1 LEAKRRDTNSVP
13 PGDQP
18 RGALTTPRVI
28 DRTRP
33 ILVALADSP
42 ATRDSLIMSLPPGF
56 LDELRNR
63 LTLSDVV
70 GRKVL
75 WDKRKSNAAKGD
87 FWAPCPFHQEKTP
100 SFHVD
105 DRKGFYYCFGCQA
118 KGDAITF
125 VKDVE
130 NVSFIE
136 AVEMLARDAGI
147 PMPEQ
152 RYDPQATERKDRLT
166 RLADVMEQAVQM
178 FGLAFRSA
186 AGQAAREYADRRGLT
201 AATLKRFEIGFA
213 PDARHH
219 QTQIFREKGLLD
231 EAIAT
236 GLLIKPDDGGAPYDR
251 FRGRLMF
258 PIRDPRGRCIAFG
271 GRALDPNAQAKYLN
285 SPETELFQKGR
296 ILYNHGPGR
305 EAAGKAAD
313 KASGKAAGLIVAEGY
328 MDVVALV
335 AAGFDQA
342 VAPLGTAVTEE
353 QLALMWRMA
362 DEPVIALD
370 GDEAGL
376 RAAERLVDLALP
388 MLAPGKSL
396 RFCILPEGRDPDDLI
411 RDEGAGAMQ
420 RALDAARPMVEML
433 WLRETGVEPL
443 DTPERRAALD
453 QRLRAALS
461 RIADTSVRNHYAAE
475 IKARRNELF
484 RVQRPE
490 RPPMGSRRPNNRPG
504 QGTSR
509 GFTPVRPTTP
519 EARKSE
525 LARAGGNG
533 QQGEARIREGGI
545 LLIAC
550 HNPRALGPV
559 ERALE
564 EMTLRTPDFG
574 AVRDAILAALAES
587 ADLSGSGLAEAV
599 RARSGFDPFVLFG
612 RLPQARAHPMA
623 RPDQSPE
630 RVVEVLVEAIAR
642 HQAALA
648 FEAEMSEAARDL
660 PMAEGEDWTWRI
672 KQAGLQVHEAERL
685 GFADSVDGGG
695 ETVSEIQRMLD
706 NQVYKTKKR

>member
-1 LEAKRRDTNSVP
+1 
-13 PGDQP
+13 
-18 RGALTTPRVI
+18 
-28 DRTRP
+28 
-33 ILVALADSP
+33 
-42 ATRDSLIMSLPPGF
+42 MSLSPGF

-125 VKDVE
+125 VKEVE

-152 RYDPQATERKDRLT
+152 RHDPQAVERKDRLT
-166 RLADVMEQAVQM
+166 RLAEVMEQAVQL

-186 AGQAAREYADRRGLT
+186 AGQAAREYATRRGLT

-219 QTQIFREKGLLD
+219 QTQIFQEKGLLD

-236 GLLIKPDDGGAPYDR
+236 GMVIKPEDGGAPYDR

-305 EAAGKAAD
+305 EAAGKAVD
-313 KASGKAAGLIVAEGY
+313 KTGGKAVGLIVAEGY

-335 AAGFDQA
+335 AAGFNQA
-342 VAPLGTAVTEE
+342 VAPLGTAVTEN

-370 GDEAGL
+370 GDQAGF
-376 RAAERLVDLALP
+376 RAAERLIDLALP

-411 RDEGAGAMQ
+411 RDEGPGAMQ
-420 RALDAARPMVEML
+420 RALESARPLVEML

-453 QRLRAALS
+453 QRLRVALG

-475 IKARRNELF
+475 IKTRRNELF
-484 RVQRPE
+484 RAQRPA
-490 RPPMGSRRPNNRPG
+490 RPPMGGRQMGSHQTSGRQGRG
-504 QGTSR
+504 QGR
-509 GFTPVRPTTP
+509 GFAPILPTTP

-525 LARAGGNG
+525 LARAGGKG
-533 QQGEARIREGGI
+533 HQGEARIREAGI

-550 HNPRALGPV
+550 HNPGALAPI

-564 EMTLRTPDFG
+564 EMTLRTPEFG
-574 AVRDAILAALAES
+574 AVRDAVVAALAES
-587 ADLSGSGLAEAV
+587 TNLSGPDLADAV
-599 RARSGFDPFVLFG
+599 CSRTGFDPFELFG
-612 RLPQARAHPMA
+612 RLPQARLHPMA
-623 RPDQSPE
+623 RPDQPPE

-648 FEAEMSEAARDL
+648 FEAEMVEAARDL
-660 PMAEGEDWTWRI
+660 PAAEGEDWTWRI

-685 GFADSVDGGG
+685 GAPDSAAEGGG
-695 ETVSEIQRMLD
+695 TVSEIQRMLD
-706 NQVYKTKKR
+706 NQVYKSKKH